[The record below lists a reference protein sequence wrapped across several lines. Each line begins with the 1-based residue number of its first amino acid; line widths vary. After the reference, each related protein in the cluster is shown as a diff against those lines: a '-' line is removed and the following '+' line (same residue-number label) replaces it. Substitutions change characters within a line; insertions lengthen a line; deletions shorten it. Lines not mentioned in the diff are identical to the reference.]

1 MKVNLTNMTAINLS
15 ANDATVGEVY
25 LLTHSPNPDY
35 AIRLDEPDEND
46 FIQFANFDGIIC
58 HVHPEE
64 RVRKVSFAEVT
75 IED

>member
-25 LLTHSPNPDY
+25 LLTHLTNPAY
-35 AIRLDEPDEND
+35 AIRLDEPDENG
-46 FIQFANFDGIIC
+46 FIQFADFDGIIC
-58 HVHPEE
+58 HVRPEE
-64 RVRKVSFAEVT
+64 RVRRVSSAEVN